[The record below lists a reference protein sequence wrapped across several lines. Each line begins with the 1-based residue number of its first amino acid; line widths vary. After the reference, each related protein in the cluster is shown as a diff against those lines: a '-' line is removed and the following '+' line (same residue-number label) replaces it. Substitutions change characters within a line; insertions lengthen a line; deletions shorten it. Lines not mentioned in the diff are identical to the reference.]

1 MTAEEALARLDE
13 FQKPTKDATLGV
25 RKDAVW
31 LHIPLTVDPASDGR
45 WVLEINHPD
54 LNRIDVLLLQGGKV
68 LQRSVLGTEVPRA
81 QRPLPGRT
89 PAQAFQLEA
98 GQNYEFLLR
107 VQTRGAMILPITFNT
122 PTGILGRTVNEQMLQ
137 GVLTGLALCLIFYSM
152 AQWYS
157 LREPLFIQYALLTS
171 GSLLYSLHFFGV
183 GQQYLWGHSPWLTSH
198 AVGLASLMA
207 ITGSFLFMS
216 QALEG
221 HNPQSRFLRRMRLGA
236 LFTVGLGVAFA
247 LDLISLKGLAA
258 IVSVINGALPVN
270 FWTLHSFQISATLDM
285 LLFMRVLGLRTK
297 ELHTKVQH
305 ANQQLDAMHSL
316 AHTDPLTGL
325 PNRRGMQIELSSALA
340 RATHENLLAVYVM
353 DLDGF
358 KPVNDQ
364 HGHDVGDEL
373 LVAVARRLQCHL
385 RQSDVI
391 ARLGGDEFVVM
402 TGELQSTTQAHELG
416 LKLLEAFSSPFA
428 LGGIQV
434 QVGLTIG
441 YAIAPI
447 DSQDG
452 AGLIKL
458 ADAAMYSGKQSG
470 KFCVRRNTGDL
481 ALSSA

>member
-1 MTAEEALARLDE
+1 MQISFLQLISHWLTGLGPRAASVRWCMGMAAVWMLWIAHLSPVQAAGPLLLRDADNTVAAWPAVRLLVDEQLTLTAEEALARLDE

-31 LHIPLTVDPASDGR
+31 LHIPLAVDPASDGR

-221 HNPQSRFLRRMRLGA
+221 HNPQSRFLRRMRWGA
-236 LFTVGLGVAFA
+236 LFSVGLG
-247 LDLISLKGLAA
+247 
-258 IVSVINGALPVN
+258 
-270 FWTLHSFQISATLDM
+270 
-285 LLFMRVLGLRTK
+285 
-297 ELHTKVQH
+297 
-305 ANQQLDAMHSL
+305 
-316 AHTDPLTGL
+316 
-325 PNRRGMQIELSSALA
+325 
-340 RATHENLLAVYVM
+340 
-353 DLDGF
+353 
-358 KPVNDQ
+358 
-364 HGHDVGDEL
+364 
-373 LVAVARRLQCHL
+373 
-385 RQSDVI
+385 
-391 ARLGGDEFVVM
+391 GGVC
-402 TGELQSTTQAHELG
+402 
-416 LKLLEAFSSPFA
+416 P
-428 LGGIQV
+428 
-434 QVGLTIG
+434 
-441 YAIAPI
+441 
-447 DSQDG
+447 
-452 AGLIKL
+452 
-458 ADAAMYSGKQSG
+458 
-470 KFCVRRNTGDL
+470 
-481 ALSSA
+481 

>member
-1 MTAEEALARLDE
+1 MTAEETLARLDE

-54 LNRIDVLLLQGGKV
+54 LNRIDVLLLQGAKV

-122 PTGILGRTVNEQMLQ
+122 PTGILGRAVNEQMLQ

-157 LREPLFIQYALLTS
+157 LREPMFIQYALLTS

-198 AVGLASLMA
+198 AVVLASLMA

-236 LFTVGLGVAFA
+236 LQWGAARQF
-247 LDLISLKGLAA
+247 LDSVFIPDLCHPRHAAVHARAGLAHQRA
-258 IVSVINGALPVN
+258 AHQGATRQPAARRHALAGPHRPVDRPAQPLRHADRTIVSPRA
-270 FWTLHSFQISATLDM
+270 
-285 LLFMRVLGLRTK
+285 R
-297 ELHTKVQH
+297 HT
-305 ANQQLDAMHSL
+305 
-316 AHTDPLTGL
+316 
-325 PNRRGMQIELSSALA
+325 
-340 RATHENLLAVYVM
+340 
-353 DLDGF
+353 
-358 KPVNDQ
+358 
-364 HGHDVGDEL
+364 
-373 LVAVARRLQCHL
+373 
-385 RQSDVI
+385 
-391 ARLGGDEFVVM
+391 
-402 TGELQSTTQAHELG
+402 
-416 LKLLEAFSSPFA
+416 
-428 LGGIQV
+428 
-434 QVGLTIG
+434 
-441 YAIAPI
+441 
-447 DSQDG
+447 
-452 AGLIKL
+452 
-458 ADAAMYSGKQSG
+458 
-470 KFCVRRNTGDL
+470 
-481 ALSSA
+481 